1 MKILV
6 VGLMHQLQST
16 TPIYTE
22 GKAADLEKE
31 QKRQY
36 EEMLDRVI
44 KGRGVQFIGEEAK
57 HGTGSIAHQI
67 ARRQGREY
75 ANIEMEPAER
85 QAKGIPPAYPDE
97 ESSLP
102 PEEIN
107 RRHKIRESHM
117 FDKTIKQAGSAESV
131 LILCGRIHA
140 DALAQLFKEAG
151 HTVETYDVNK
161 EGWYIEDW
169 AKHLHGS

>member
-1 MKILV
+1 MNILV

-16 TPIYTE
+16 APIYTGDKAIELEE
-22 GKAADLEKE
+22 G

-36 EEMLDRVI
+36 GEMLDRII
-44 KGRGVQFIGEEAK
+44 KERAVQFIGEETK
-57 HGTGSIAHQI
+57 HGTDSIAQRI
-67 ARRQGREY
+67 ARRQKREY
-75 ANIEMEPAER
+75 ANIEMEPTER
-85 QAKGIPPAYPDE
+85 QAKGIPLGYADE
-97 ESSLP
+97 DSSLP

-107 RRHKIRESHM
+107 RQHKVRERHM
-117 FDKTIKQAGSAESV
+117 FDKTIKEAGGAEGV
-131 LILCGRIHA
+131 LILCGRIHT

>member
-1 MKILV
+1 MRILV

-22 GKAADLEKE
+22 GEAAELEE
-31 QKRQY
+31 GQKRQY
-36 EEMLDRVI
+36 EKMLDRVI
-44 KGRGVQFIGEEAK
+44 KERGVQFIGEEAK
-57 HGTGSIAHQI
+57 HGTDSIAQQI

-85 QAKGIPPAYPDE
+85 QAKGIPPGYADE
-97 ESSLP
+97 DSSLLTD
-102 PEEIN
+102 EIN
-107 RRHKIRESHM
+107 RRHKIREKHM
-117 FDKTIKQAGSAESV
+117 LDKTIELAGGAESV
-131 LILCGRIHA
+131 LILCGRIHT
-140 DALAQLFKEAG
+140 DALAQLFKKAG
-151 HTVETYDVNK
+151 HTVATSDVNK